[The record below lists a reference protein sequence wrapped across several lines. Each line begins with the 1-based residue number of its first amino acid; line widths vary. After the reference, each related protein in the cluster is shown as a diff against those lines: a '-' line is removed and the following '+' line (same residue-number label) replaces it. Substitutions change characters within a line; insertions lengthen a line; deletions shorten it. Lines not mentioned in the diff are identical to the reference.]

1 MEIADEKTGAVAQ
14 MNDYSVW
21 AIPPEAVGEKLKN
34 LMGALRS
41 EFGGPEIP
49 PHITVVGA
57 TSLTEQDAVEK
68 FRSACEGLKAYHAMA
83 DLVIAGAFPSQCL
96 YLLFHPTPEVMDA
109 SAHCCRYFGYK
120 RSNRY
125 MPHLSLLYGTL
136 TKDEKNKARE
146 KACVL
151 DESIDGLNFQISRLA
166 LWKTDRKD
174 KLTLESW
181 KQIAECS
188 LSPD

>member
-1 MEIADEKTGAVAQ
+1 
-14 MNDYSVW
+14 
-21 AIPPEAVGEKLKN
+21 
-34 LMGALRS
+34 MGALRS

-96 YLLFHPTPEVMDA
+96 YLLFHSTPELYTYNEFDNYPTIFQVMDA
-109 SAHCCRYFGYK
+109 SAHCCRYFGYT

-146 KACVL
+146 KAYVL
-151 DESIDGLNFQISRLA
+151 DESIDSLNFQISRLA

-174 KLTLESW
+174 KFTLESW

-188 LSPD
+188 LSPN

>member
-1 MEIADEKTGAVAQ
+1 MEITNETGVVAEK
-14 MNDYSVW
+14 NDYSVW
-21 AIPPEAVGEKLKN
+21 AIPPEVVGEKLKK

-57 TSLTEQDAVEK
+57 TSLTEEDALKK
-68 FRSACEGLKAYHAMA
+68 FRSACEGLKAYRAKA
-83 DLVIAGAFPSQCL
+83 DLVVSGAFPSQCL
-96 YLLFHPTPEVMDA
+96 YLLFHSTPEVMDA
-109 SAHCCRYFGYK
+109 SEHCCRYFEYK

-136 TKDEKNKARE
+136 TEDEKNKARE
-146 KACVL
+146 KAYVL

-174 KLTLESW
+174 KGTLESW
-181 KQIAECS
+181 RQIAECS
-188 LSPD
+188 LSPN

>member
-21 AIPPEAVGEKLKN
+21 AIPPEAVGEKLKS

-96 YLLFHPTPEVMDA
+96 YLLFHSTPEVMDA
-109 SAHCCRYFGYK
+109 SAHCCRYFGYT

-146 KACVL
+146 KAYVL
-151 DESIDGLNFQISRLA
+151 DESIDSLIFQISRLA

-174 KLTLESW
+174 KFTLESW

-188 LSPD
+188 LSPN